1 MEESRNSRGARSS
14 SNGGWDKHARAGGAP
29 GGGSGGGGGGRSSA
43 ASSSTDGS
51 CCGDGGGV
59 KRRWKPALVALRLDH
74 FLAAATAATNAATAL
89 VANPS
94 ARESAEVGPRA
105 SGMGSGD
112 GGITAATSCHCLP
125 WPLPLSYVSGSRVW
139 RSLSRRSSFA
149 RGLSSGAA
157 PVAELAVLGLEV
169 LVLAVLVLVG
179 GSRSRRSSFA
189 RGLSGGAA
197 PVAEPGVL
205 LLEVPVNLLLLVVP
219 LVDAEVL
226 GVDSSGSS
234 VHRRLSLP
242 QQLREWAVLWGS
254 PGGGA
259 WGTCAGG
266 GEAPGGVEA
275 TSLGAVDS
283 ASTGAEP
290 EEALHTFTLDSE
302 ASRCFFRV
310 STTITPLIVP
320 VPVTL
325 ADPSGGPVFA
335 RGATVLPC
343 LAAPSGLLIGLHLYL
358 FAKNLVATSVLQ
370 D

>member
-112 GGITAATSCHCLP
+112 GGISEGRLRG
-125 WPLPLSYVSGSRVW
+125 WERVSKHVYII
-139 RSLSRRSSFA
+139 
-149 RGLSSGAA
+149 GAA